1 MHGSLQTAKDGRN
14 ATRLLHDPKRTRTCN
29 EFCFANAHTSEA
41 ERTVAQDAEG
51 KVRTTK
57 HAEEEREMFS
67 GITTCSEA

>member
-14 ATRLLHDPKRTRTCN
+14 ATRLLHDPKCN

-57 HAEEEREMFS
+57 HAEEERENVF
-67 GITTCSEA
+67 GHNYL